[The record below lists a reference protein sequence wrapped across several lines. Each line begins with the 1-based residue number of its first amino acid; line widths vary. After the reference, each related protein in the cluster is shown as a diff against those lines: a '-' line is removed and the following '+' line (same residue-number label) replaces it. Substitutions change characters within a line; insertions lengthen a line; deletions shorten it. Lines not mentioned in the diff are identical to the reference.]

1 MSGVEMRSSDLDL
14 SEIREILV
22 ESLGDSVKWHSD
34 FEDKPL
40 ELHLKNPLPSKVRL
54 YLVNLVPSGRAEEF
68 KVNVRLPNHEGGEED
83 HAAPDRSGGYL
94 TMLGGYH
101 EHHEVFAFWDD
112 DLHEEYGSVSPPSP
126 S

>member
-40 ELHLKNPLPSKVRL
+40 ELHLKNPLPVESQT
-54 YLVNLVPSGRAEEF
+54 VPGESG
-68 KVNVRLPNHEGGEED
+68 
-83 HAAPDRSGGYL
+83 S
-94 TMLGGYH
+94 
-101 EHHEVFAFWDD
+101 FWTSR
-112 DLHEEYGSVSPPSP
+112 GV
-126 S
+126 